1 MDYTTTSKAPTYL
14 LPVPLSTLPFSLRAN
29 ALYCLV
35 IMSRTSGAIPRQ
47 SGTAAMFR
55 PSAESCTPSSAT
67 SHAVIDS
74 GPDTTGTFVKRSM
87 TAVRKEVRALRGEIR
102 ALRGELRAWRRH
114 QRFGTFSEN
123 RAYAAAVPERN
134 LVTGNDRVDAPSA
147 RRVVGAGFVVGGD
160 GYPSYFVPDVDGPD
174 DVACADDWGAPT
186 PTPSTAA
193 ADNGDRLSPNRYSE
207 VSGSDVDDM
216 PDGFVVI
223 DMADATGSVFW
234 NVPRRRRCR
243 RKVSFPSRWEASRD
257 D

>member
-87 TAVRKEVRALRGEIR
+87 TAVRKEVRALRGEIK

-123 RAYAAAVPERN
+123 RAYAAAVPGRN

-174 DVACADDWGAPT
+174 DVARAGDWGT
-186 PTPSTAA
+186 PTPSTAG